1 MHSYTKYSK
10 SWKAVLLFAFLIPFF
25 AFIPCSGQGL
35 TGKWNRISGKKFYT
49 AEYSKSTG
57 KSSED
62 ISTGTDGAELV
73 EFRADHSYIY
83 TLTIEGI
90 PPIKLTGTWSVS
102 GDQLI
107 LKMDPK
113 QENPMYNPKS
123 NVDQPTNTYTVSGN
137 KLTLKAIV
145 PDNNPL
151 KKNMKVEKLEENFV
165 RL

>member
-1 MHSYTKYSK
+1 MLSYTKFSTSRK
-10 SWKAVLLFAFLIPFF
+10 LFLFFAVVIPLF

-35 TGKWNRISGKKFYT
+35 TGKWNRVSGKKFYT
-49 AEYSKSTG
+49 AEYSKSLG
-57 KSSED
+57 KSSAD
-62 ISTGTDGAELV
+62 ISTDSDGEEIV
-73 EFRADHSYIY
+73 EFRNDHSYIS
-83 TLTIEGI
+83 TLTIQGI
-90 PPIKLTGTWSVS
+90 PPIKLKGTWSVS

-123 NVDQPTNTYTVSGN
+123 NVDQLTNTFAVSGN
-137 KLTLKAIV
+137 KLTLTAIP

>member
-1 MHSYTKYSK
+1 
-10 SWKAVLLFAFLIPFF
+10 LFFIILIPFF
-25 AFIPCSGQGL
+25 AFIPCSGQAL

-49 AEYSKSTG
+49 AEYSKSMG
-57 KSSED
+57 KSSAE
-62 ISTGTDGAELV
+62 ISTATDGAEIV
-73 EFRADHSYIY
+73 EFRTDHTYIY
-83 TLTIEGI
+83 TLTIQDI

-107 LKMDPK
+107 LKMNPNQEDPK
-113 QENPMYNPKS
+113 YNPKS
-123 NVDQPTNTYTVSGN
+123 YVDQPTNTFSVNGN

>member
-1 MHSYTKYSK
+1 MKYFK
-10 SWKAVLLFAFLIPFF
+10 PWKVLLFFIILFQFF
-25 AFIPCSGQGL
+25 AFIPCSGQEL
-35 TGKWNRISGKKFYT
+35 TGKWNRVSGKKFYT

-62 ISTGTDGAELV
+62 ISTATDGAEIV
-73 EFRADHSYIY
+73 EIRADHSYIY
-83 TLTIEGI
+83 TLTIQDI

-102 GDQLI
+102 GNQLI

-113 QENPMYNPKS
+113 QENPLYNPKS
-123 NVDQPTNTYTVSGN
+123 NVDQPTNTFTVSGN

-165 RL
+165 RI

>member
-1 MHSYTKYSK
+1 MFFIILIPS
-10 SWKAVLLFAFLIPFF
+10 FAFN
-25 AFIPCSGQGL
+25 PCSGQGL
-35 TGKWNRISGKKFYT
+35 TGKWNRVSGKKFYT
-49 AEYSKSTG
+49 SEYAKSTG
-57 KSSED
+57 NSSAE
-62 ISTGTDGAELV
+62 ISTATDGAEIV

-83 TLTIEGI
+83 TLTIQDI

-113 QENPMYNPKS
+113 QENPIYNPKS
-123 NVDQPTNTYTVSGN
+123 NVDQPKNTFTVSGN

>member
-1 MHSYTKYSK
+1 MI
-10 SWKAVLLFAFLIPFF
+10 LIPFF
-25 AFIPCSGQGL
+25 AYVPCSSQGL

-49 AEYSKSTG
+49 ADYAKSTG
-57 KSSED
+57 KSSEG
-62 ISTGTDGAELV
+62 ISPATDGAAIV
-73 EFRADHSYIY
+73 EFMADRSYIY
-83 TLTIEGI
+83 TLTIQGI

-107 LKMDPK
+107 LKMNPK
-113 QENPMYNPKS
+113 QEDPKYNPKS
-123 NVDQPTNTYTVSGN
+123 TVDQPTNTFTVSGN

>member
-1 MHSYTKYSK
+1 M
-10 SWKAVLLFAFLIPFF
+10 
-25 AFIPCSGQGL
+25 
-35 TGKWNRISGKKFYT
+35 
-49 AEYSKSTG
+49 G
-57 KSSED
+57 KSSAE
-62 ISTGTDGAELV
+62 ISTATDGAEIV
-73 EFRADHSYIY
+73 EFRTDHTYIY
-83 TLTIEGI
+83 TLTIQDI

-107 LKMDPK
+107 LKMNPNQEDPK
-113 QENPMYNPKS
+113 YNPKS
-123 NVDQPTNTYTVSGN
+123 NVDQPTNTFSVNGN